1 MYYILLYVLYCII
14 LCYIILHYITLCFI
28 IDIRIYMY
36 THYTCVYIY
45 TYIYIYT
52 CLILLYINIG
62 HCRFFLDCLR
72 LAGIY
77 PPHRGQASASG
88 LFSGHCLETAM
99 CRHTS
104 AQDVTYIHIYIYLI
118 IHIYVCVYIY
128 IQINICIYIYMCTHR
143 HRYSIYLKSFNILYT
158 SKASKRRRCFW
169 TYFKAYA

>member
-1 MYYILLYVLYCII
+1 M
-14 LCYIILHYITLCFI
+14 LCYIILHYITLYFI

-36 THYTCVYIY
+36 THYTC
-45 TYIYIYT
+45 IYIYT

-104 AQDVTYIHIYIYLI
+104 AQDVTYI
-118 IHIYVCVYIY
+118 YIY
-128 IQINICIYIYMCTHR
+128 IHIFNHTYIRMRIHIHTNKHMYIYMYTHR
-143 HRYSIYLKSFNILYT
+143 HRYSIYLKSFKEAKMLL
-158 SKASKRRRCFW
+158 
-169 TYFKAYA
+169 TYFKAYV